1 LTNSE
6 KQCLMLLEL
15 LGENIMKVVNSLKS
29 ARKRDKDCIVV
40 SRRGRKF
47 VINKKNKRLKARQG

>member
-1 LTNSE
+1 MTNSE

>member
-1 LTNSE
+1 VLNIANYI
-6 KQCLMLLEL
+6 
-15 LGENIMKVVNSLKS
+15 GENIMKIVNSLKS